1 MGLIGDKN
9 CQYFFCFTKIYHSF
23 SDVNGDDAYDLLA
36 GNVSILD
43 QAQQQQQQQSQDD
56 NNAAAAAL
64 AADSV
69 ALKSDLTSLLNSKL
83 QQDTSMDATR
93 GLHFLGND
101 DYNAKRNLTL
111 MLESK
116 QMSQGS
122 SGSDSNSGVNLFDDS
137 FSSGSYG
144 KTAEQQQQQQQQQGM
159 SLFNSY
165 TPKGDVTLASASL
178 YGDNDKYIR
187 STRSGQ
193 CTPGG
198 PTPPGSQNQTPDL
211 SQDLNLASIQQQLQ
225 QQQHQQ
231 SQQQQVTNI
240 FNSNSTSGGSVIA
253 ALLNST
259 GSSLVDTP
267 SSLDTLSGQDSRES
281 LRDPFL
287 HGFTDTVT
295 DITSDLSTSQSMDME
310 PLDFT
315 FSNVDTVMTQMVP
328 QI

>member
-1 MGLIGDKN
+1 MS
-9 CQYFFCFTKIYHSF
+9 FWF
-23 SDVNGDDAYDLLA
+23 SDVNGDDAYDLLT
-36 GNVSILD
+36 GNVSTLLD
-43 QAQQQQQQQSQDD
+43 QSQQQQQQQQSQDD
-56 NNAAAAAL
+56 NNAAAAL
-64 AADSV
+64 AADSA
-69 ALKSDLTSLLNSKL
+69 ALKSDLSSLLNSKL
-83 QQDTSMDATR
+83 QQGTSTR
-93 GLHFLGND
+93 GLHFFGND
-101 DYNAKRNLTL
+101 GYNAKRNLTL
-111 MLESK
+111 LLESK

-122 SGSDSNSGVNLFDDS
+122 TASDNNSGVNLFDDNLN
-137 FSSGSYG
+137 SGSYG
-144 KTAEQQQQQQQQQGM
+144 NTTDQQQQLQQQQEM
-159 SLFNSY
+159 SMFSSY

-178 YGDNDKYIR
+178 YGDSDKYMR

-211 SQDLNLASIQQQLQ
+211 SQELNLAAIQQQLQQQ

-231 SQQQQVTNI
+231 SQQQHQQVTNI

-281 LRDPFL
+281 LGDPFL

-295 DITSDLSTSQSMDME
+295 DITSDLSASQSMDME

-328 QI
+328 

>member
-1 MGLIGDKN
+1 M
-9 CQYFFCFTKIYHSF
+9 
-23 SDVNGDDAYDLLA
+23 
-36 GNVSILD
+36 SILD
-43 QAQQQQQQQSQDD
+43 QAQQQQFKDD
-56 NNAAAAAL
+56 NNAPAAAL
-64 AADSV
+64 AADSA

-122 SGSDSNSGVNLFDDS
+122 SGSDSNSGMNLFDDS

-144 KTAEQQQQQQQQQGM
+144 NTTEQQQQPQQQQQQGM

-187 STRSGQ
+187 NTRSGQ

-211 SQDLNLASIQQQLQ
+211 SQELNLAAMQQQLQ

-281 LRDPFL
+281 LGDPFL

-295 DITSDLSTSQSMDME
+295 DITSDLSASQSMDME

>member
-1 MGLIGDKN
+1 MS
-9 CQYFFCFTKIYHSF
+9 T
-23 SDVNGDDAYDLLA
+23 
-36 GNVSILD
+36 ILD
-43 QAQQQQQQQSQDD
+43 QSQQPQQQQQQQQQSQDD
-56 NNAAAAAL
+56 NNAAAAAAL
-64 AADSV
+64 VADSA
-69 ALKSDLTSLLNSKL
+69 ALKSDLSSLLNSKL
-83 QQDTSMDATR
+83 QQDTSTR
-93 GLHFLGND
+93 GLHFFGND
-101 DYNAKRNLTL
+101 GYNAKRNLTL

-122 SGSDSNSGVNLFDDS
+122 STSDNNSGVNLFDDN
-137 FSSGSYG
+137 FNSSSYG
-144 KTAEQQQQQQQQQGM
+144 NTTDQQQQQQQSM
-159 SLFNSY
+159 FSSY
-165 TPKGDVTLASASL
+165 TPKGDVTLASASF
-178 YGDNDKYIR
+178 YGDSDKYMR
-187 STRSGQ
+187 GTRSGQ

-211 SQDLNLASIQQQLQ
+211 SQELNLAAIQQQLQQQ

-231 SQQQQVTNI
+231 SQQQHQQVTNI

-281 LRDPFL
+281 LGDPFL

-295 DITSDLSTSQSMDME
+295 DITSDLSASQSMDME

-328 QI
+328 

>member
-1 MGLIGDKN
+1 MELLISIIFN
-9 CQYFFCFTKIYHSF
+9 VPFSF
-23 SDVNGDDAYDLLA
+23 SDVNGDDAYDLLT
-36 GNVSILD
+36 GNVSTLLD
-43 QAQQQQQQQSQDD
+43 QSQQQQQQQQQQQSQDD
-56 NNAAAAAL
+56 NNAAAAL
-64 AADSV
+64 AADSA
-69 ALKSDLTSLLNSKL
+69 ALKSDLSSLLNSKL
-83 QQDTSMDATR
+83 QQDTSTR
-93 GLHFLGND
+93 GLHFFGND

-122 SGSDSNSGVNLFDDS
+122 TASDNNSGVNLFDDN
-137 FSSGSYG
+137 FNSGSYG
-144 KTAEQQQQQQQQQGM
+144 NTTDQQQQQQQ
-159 SLFNSY
+159 SLFSSY

-178 YGDNDKYIR
+178 YGDSDKYMR
-187 STRSGQ
+187 GTRRGQ

-198 PTPPGSQNQTPDL
+198 PTPPGSQNQTADL
-211 SQDLNLASIQQQLQ
+211 SQELNLAAMQQQLQ
-225 QQQHQQ
+225 QQQQNQQ
-231 SQQQQVTNI
+231 SQQQHQQQVTNI

-281 LRDPFL
+281 LGDPFL

-295 DITSDLSTSQSMDME
+295 DITSDLSASQSMDME

-328 QI
+328 

>member
-1 MGLIGDKN
+1 MKELLISICN
-9 CQYFFCFTKIYHSF
+9 VLLSF
-23 SDVNGDDAYDLLA
+23 SDVNGDDAYDLLT
-36 GNVSILD
+36 GNVSTLLD
-43 QAQQQQQQQSQDD
+43 QSQQPQQQQQQSQDD
-56 NNAAAAAL
+56 NNAAAAAAL
-64 AADSV
+64 AADSA

-83 QQDTSMDATR
+83 QQDTSTR
-93 GLHFLGND
+93 GLHFFGND

-111 MLESK
+111 MLDPK
-116 QMSQGS
+116 HTTQGS
-122 SGSDSNSGVNLFDDS
+122 SASDNNSGVNLFDDN
-137 FSSGSYG
+137 FNSGSYG
-144 KTAEQQQQQQQQQGM
+144 NTTDQQKQQQQ
-159 SLFNSY
+159 SLFSGY
-165 TPKGDVTLASASL
+165 TPKGDVTLTSASL
-178 YGDNDKYIR
+178 YGDSNKYMR

-198 PTPPGSQNQTPDL
+198 PTPPGSENQTPDL
-211 SQDLNLASIQQQLQ
+211 SQGLNLAAMQQQLQ

-231 SQQQQVTNI
+231 SQQQHQQVTNI

-281 LRDPFL
+281 LGDPFL

-295 DITSDLSTSQSMDME
+295 DITSDLSASQSMDME

-328 QI
+328 